1 MSSTT
6 TDHSGGLARR
16 SVTPFEV
23 LAQSVANIAP
33 SAVIAFGPGA
43 MALYAGNGAW
53 FSFLVGMV
61 IILAVAQ
68 TIAAMARRR
77 AGAGSLYSLIRPAFG
92 ASGSFVTGW
101 ALFIGT
107 VCIASGSL
115 AGAGFFASRFLEGF
129 GLTLFAP
136 MPGQII
142 MNALLLALAVY
153 LTISSVRVSARVSA
167 ALEVLSIIVI
177 VIVLAIVLIA
187 SGNVIDPA
195 QFQLTGATVN
205 GMVFAVVLAI
215 LGFVGFEGAAAL
227 GEEAKD
233 PYKAIPRAIRRGA
246 LFAGVLYVFA
256 TYAQV
261 AAFKGGAEGLGAS
274 TSPMDDLASQYGLTG
289 IVPILNLG
297 FAASFMAVVMACI
310 TVAARLVF
318 SWGNEGL
325 LSGWFG
331 KAHPKHRTPA
341 HAIYA
346 LAPVVFVPTAIVL
359 SLGVAPL
366 AATTYIDT
374 VGVFGYMLAYIVV
387 CIGAPFFLKKAGA
400 KSVVGTTILGVVGA
414 LALVYVFYSNIFPV
428 PAAPLNSL
436 PYYFMGLMVIGFAF
450 FAVVK
455 FRRPEAAARA
465 GSFAD
470 DNTDAELSV
479 TNDERVDSQP
489 TTH

>member
-1 MSSTT
+1 MSTRIS
-6 TDHSGGLARR
+6 DHSGGLARR

-53 FSFLVGMV
+53 FSFAIGMV

-68 TIAAMARRR
+68 TIAVMARRR
-77 AGAGSLYSLIRPAFG
+77 AGAGSLYSLIRPALG
-92 ASGSFVTGW
+92 PSGSFVTGW
-101 ALFIGT
+101 ALFIG
-107 VCIASGSL
+107 VLGIASGSL

-129 GLTLFAP
+129 GLTLFRE
-136 MPGQII
+136 MQGQILVD
-142 MNALLLALAVY
+142 ALLVIVAVY
-153 LTISSVRVSARVSA
+153 LTISSVRLSTRVSA
-167 ALEVLSIIVI
+167 TLEVLSISVI
-177 VIVLAIVLIA
+177 VVVLAIVLI
-187 SGNVIDPA
+187 SSDNVFDAA
-195 QFQLTGATVN
+195 QFQLTGATLS

-246 LFAGVLYVFA
+246 LFAGILYVFA

-261 AAFKGGAEGLGAS
+261 AAFKGGADALGAS

-289 IVPILNLG
+289 IEPILNLG

-318 SWGNEGL
+318 AWGNEGL
-325 LSGWFG
+325 IGAWFG
-331 KAHPKHRTPA
+331 KAHPKHRTPSN
-341 HAIYA
+341 AIYT
-346 LAPVVFVPTAIVL
+346 LAPVVFVPTAVVL
-359 SLGVAPL
+359 LIGVAPL

-387 CIGAPFFLKKAGA
+387 CIGAPIFLSKAKA
-400 KSVVGTTILGVVGA
+400 KGVVSTMILGLIGA
-414 LALVYVFYSNIFPV
+414 LSLIYVFYSNIFPA

-436 PYYFMGLMVIGFAF
+436 PYYFIVLMVIGLAF
-450 FAVVK
+450 YAVVK
-455 FRRPEAAARA
+455 FRRPAAASRA

-470 DNTDAELSV
+470 DNVDTGLSADDISNASV
-479 TNDERVDSQP
+479 PEAR
-489 TTH
+489 

>member
-16 SVTPFEV
+16 SVSPFEV

-53 FSFLVGMV
+53 FSFAVGMV
-61 IILAVAQ
+61 IILAIAQ

-92 ASGSFVTGW
+92 ASGSFITGW
-101 ALFIGT
+101 ALFIG
-107 VCIASGSL
+107 VVGIASGSL

-129 GLTLFAP
+129 GLSVFAP
-136 MPGQII
+136 MPGQIVLD
-142 MNALLLALAVY
+142 ALLLAVAVY
-153 LTISSVRVSARVSA
+153 LTISSVRVSTRVSA
-167 ALEVLSIIVI
+167 TLEVLSIIVI

-187 SGNVIDPA
+187 SGNVFDPA

-227 GEEAKD
+227 GEEARD

-246 LFAGVLYVFA
+246 LFAGILYVFA

-261 AAFKGGAEGLGAS
+261 AAFKGGAKGLGAS

-289 IVPILNLG
+289 IEPILNLG

-325 LSGWFG
+325 IGAWFG
-331 KAHPKHRTPA
+331 KAHPRHRTPA

-346 LAPVVFVPTAIVL
+346 LAPVVFVPTAVVL
-359 SLGVAPL
+359 AVGVAPL

-387 CIGAPFFLKKAGA
+387 CIGAPFFLKRAGA
-400 KSVVGTTILGVVGA
+400 KGVVSTMILGLIGA
-414 LALVYVFYSNIFPV
+414 LSLVYVFYSNLFPV
-428 PAAPLNSL
+428 PAAPLNAL
-436 PYYFMGLMVIGFAF
+436 PYYFIALMVIGLAF
-450 FAVVK
+450 YAVVK

-470 DNTDAELSV
+470 DNADAELTAATAEPIGSP
-479 TNDERVDSQP
+479 P
-489 TTH
+489 TV